1 MRVDQITENQKN
13 RPMYTHYIKF
23 LLRKQ
28 PLFTALNFGGLVIAM
43 TAGLLL
49 FRYVRYEQTYDRQS
63 PDADR
68 IWRVFNQTLDGE
80 TVVTQ
85 DANTHSAVGPTLK
98 REVPGVADF
107 TRLYCG
113 NSPEVA
119 VLAQQKAF
127 LLDRFYIVDQGFLRM
142 FPQRVLQGNVARC
155 LEAPHSAVLTESNA
169 KRLFGSTDVL
179 GQTVQ
184 ITDGMCA
191 GTYAVTAVV
200 ADPPENTHLKFD
212 MLASYATRYAQG
224 FEDNFESYWDYNYI
238 QLAPGAD
245 PAAVRAKLAE
255 INEHFLKKEGIRLEI
270 QPFTDIHLYS
280 DLTYELEPNGS
291 ARAVRFLGIVAL
303 LILGI
308 AFINYI
314 NLATALANE
323 RGKEV
328 GIRKAVGA
336 GRSALTR
343 QFMSESFLLCGSAFA
358 AAVLCLNATLPWF
371 GDLVSRPLDTRAT
384 APDAIFW
391 GCSAG
396 FTLLAALLAGLY
408 PALLLSGFKPA
419 DALRGRFTG
428 SGHPPLRKG
437 LVVLQFTFSTGLVF
451 GVLVTAR
458 QLHFLQH
465 HDLGVRL
472 DQMVAVKSAPVE
484 NLRDTTANRKL
495 ALFKTECE
503 RLARV
508 RGVAASN
515 VAPGLGVSA
524 ISGSNRPLHWV
535 QQPGFANITSYFV
548 ETDEQFFNLFG
559 VKILA
564 GEHRLRSSPAERYG
578 TVSINK
584 AMLDALGFPSA
595 EAAVGQQIA
604 YKNSENGATMTIGAV
619 IDNFHIESL
628 KTAPKP
634 TLYYCFSPDQLT
646 YLSLKIDPEN
656 MAASLSAIRAAWTD
670 IFPQR
675 PFQYWFLDDHFAGQY
690 RSEQQFEKVFG
701 LFTGL
706 AVFISCLGLL
716 GLMTYNVGRRR
727 KEIGIRKVLGASVA
741 GVTGLLAKDLL
752 KLVAIAIVIAS
763 PVAWYFMNQWLA
775 GFAYRIDI
783 QWWMFAAAGGAAVSI
798 AFLTVG
804 FQALKAALA
813 NPVNSLRSE

>member
-1 MRVDQITENQKN
+1 
-13 RPMYTHYIKF
+13 MYTHYIKF

-28 PLFTALNFGGLVIAM
+28 PVFTALNFGGLVIAM

-49 FRYVRYEQTYDRQS
+49 FKYVRYEQTYDGQS
-63 PDADR
+63 PYADR

-98 REVPGVADF
+98 REAPGVADF
-107 TRLYCG
+107 ARLYCG
-113 NSPEVA
+113 NSPEVG
-119 VLAQQKAF
+119 VLARQKAF
-127 LLDRFYIVDQGFLRM
+127 LLNRFYTTDQGFMRM
-142 FPQRVLQGNVARC
+142 FPQQVLQGNAADC
-155 LEAPHSAVLTESNA
+155 LEAPYTAVLTESKA
-169 KRLFGSTDVL
+169 RLLFGSTDIL

-184 ITDGMCA
+184 INEGMCA
-191 GTYAVTAVV
+191 GTYTVTAVV

-212 MLASYATRYAQG
+212 MLVSYATRYAQG
-224 FEDNFESYWDYNYI
+224 FEDNFGSYWDYNYI
-238 QLAPGAD
+238 LLAPGAD
-245 PAAVRAKLAE
+245 PAAVRGTLAG
-255 INEHFLKKEGIRLEI
+255 INEHFLKKEGIRLDI
-270 QPFTDIHLYS
+270 QPFRDIHLYS

-291 ARAVRFLGIVAL
+291 ARTVRFLGIVAL

-314 NLATALANE
+314 NLTTALAGE

-336 GRSALTR
+336 SRSVLTR
-343 QFMSESFLLCGSAFA
+343 QFMLESFLLCSLAFA

-371 GDLVSRPLDTRAT
+371 GDLVGRPLVDTQAA
-384 APDAIFW
+384 APDFIFW
-391 GCSAG
+391 GYSAG
-396 FTLLAALLAGLY
+396 FTLLTALFAGLY
-408 PALLLSGFKPA
+408 PALHLSGFKPA
-419 DALRGRFTG
+419 DVLKGRFAG
-428 SGHPPLRKG
+428 GGRPLRKG

-451 GVLVTAR
+451 GALVVGK
-458 QLHFLQH
+458 QLYFLQH

-484 NLRDTTANRKL
+484 NPRDTAASRKL

-503 RLARV
+503 RLAGV

-564 GEHRLRSSPAERYG
+564 GEHRFRRGRAERYS

-604 YKNSENGATMTIGAV
+604 YKNSENGATMTVGAV

-628 KTAPKP
+628 KTTPKP
-634 TLYYCFSPDQLT
+634 TLYYCFSPDELT
-646 YLSLKIDPEN
+646 YLSLKINPEN
-656 MAASLSAIRAAWTD
+656 IAASISAIQSAWTG
-670 IFPQR
+670 IFPER
-675 PFQYWFLDDHFAGQY
+675 PFQYWFLDDHFARQY
-690 RSEQQFEKVFG
+690 RSEQQFEKVFR

-716 GLMTYNVGRRR
+716 GLMTYNVQRRR
-727 KEIGIRKVLGASVA
+727 KEIGIRKVLGASV
-741 GVTGLLAKDLL
+741 TGITSLLTKDFL
-752 KLVAIAIVIAS
+752 KLVALAIAIAS
-763 PVAWYFMNQWLA
+763 PAAWYFMNRWLA
-775 GFAYRIDI
+775 GFAYRIDV
-783 QWWMFAAAGGAAVSI
+783 QWWMFAVAGSAAMSI
-798 AFLTVG
+798 ALLTVG
-804 FQALKAALA
+804 FQSVRAALA